1 MKKILFLF
9 LLTLITCKTTEE
21 KIEIV
26 LENEDFKAQMK
37 KVIDSFKSEDIF
49 TIISTLFET
58 YSKIKNGTYPC
69 FFAPCEICKDVIE
82 YKKCAN
88 KCWAGMIL
96 DDKCLEL
103 CELTFC

>member
-1 MKKILFLF
+1 MKILLLF
-9 LLTLITCKTTEE
+9 LLTLISCKTLEE
-21 KIEIV
+21 KIKIV
-26 LENEDFKAQMK
+26 LENEDFKTQIN
-37 KVIDSFKSEDIF
+37 KVVDSFKSKDVNA
-49 TIISTLFET
+49 IISTLLET
-58 YSKIKNGTYPC
+58 YSKIKNGEYPC
-69 FFAPCEICKDVIE
+69 FFAPCEVCKDVIE